1 MHRRPNIAGRQINH
15 QIRLLRVLI
24 RVINTREAL
33 DLASARLGINTALIR
48 LLGVLQRR
56 SNVDEVEGSVLLDRL
71 AGSLPV
77 FLERRNGRD
86 NGRGTCFGELRGDE
100 GNAGD
105 VLVAVGARE
114 AEFAG
119 EFAADCVAE
128 EEGDGAAAL
137 LVQSDI

>member
-15 QIRLLRVLI
+15 QIRLLRVFI
-24 RVINTREAL
+24 RIIHTREAL
-33 DLASARLGINTALIR
+33 NLTSARL
-48 LLGVLQRR
+48 
-56 SNVDEVEGSVLLDRL
+56 VDEVEGSVLLDRL

-137 LVQSDI
+137 LVQSDV